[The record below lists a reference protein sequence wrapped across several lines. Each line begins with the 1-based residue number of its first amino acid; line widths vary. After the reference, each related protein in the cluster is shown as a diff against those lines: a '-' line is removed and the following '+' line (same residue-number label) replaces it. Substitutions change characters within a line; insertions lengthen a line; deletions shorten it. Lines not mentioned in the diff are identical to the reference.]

1 MHSLHL
7 KAAALP
13 TLKPLISWD
22 PIISRILQSRKQGFT
37 PWERGWASR
46 FRDLGL
52 ELGNARLLGG
62 IHTFS
67 AATLKVCEGGNHFAI
82 LGLSCKPSVFRGR
95 RVRLKLPSSSLATG
109 LQQRLAYSVH
119 GRHFVLV
126 ADGRLKTS
134 DKIMGR
140 GEGVGSA
147 AGTLG
152 TKIED

>member
-13 TLKPLISWD
+13 TLKPPISWD
-22 PIISRILQSRKQGFT
+22 PIISWILQSRQQGFT

-46 FRDLGL
+46 FSDLGL
-52 ELGNARLLGG
+52 ELGNARLLDG

-95 RVRLKLPSSSLATG
+95 RVRLKLPIPSPGICCL
-109 LQQRLAYSVH
+109 SVLKVCSCSKLL
-119 GRHFVLV
+119 FE
-126 ADGRLKTS
+126 RLKPPPRT
-134 DKIMGR
+134 
-140 GEGVGSA
+140 
-147 AGTLG
+147 
-152 TKIED
+152 